1 MAPAAPRPTLK
12 SLWAQFL
19 PLSMSDVSM
28 AAGDPAV
35 TSTLAYMP
43 GAIENLAAVGVA
55 RSLAVF
61 FESPIIMLLHT
72 SNALAP
78 SMASRRALWRFVL
91 IAIAVLSGGM
101 LLLSLPPVFDLV
113 GARFMGIA
121 PGLLERS
128 RWTIGLLI
136 LWPAMIGWRR
146 YHQGLLI
153 FNGHPQAVANAGFAR
168 LGTIAGI
175 LALGFIGRWPG
186 WALAGIAMIVALF
199 VETALVTWAAH
210 RSGSMAIGPGVPSPD
225 LPEDLV
231 GIWRFYWPLANSM
244 LVLWGGRAL
253 LLAVVARAADGAIA
267 LAAWPAAWGFVV
279 LIANGTRMIQ
289 QVVIKNRMA
298 PGDPLVWSFTAGVG
312 VAFTGI
318 LLVVG
323 FGPFSKLTLGAF
335 VGQDSALLASV
346 MPVVRLCVCLPIVI
360 AFQNALQGLLIA
372 KGRTRWI
379 NVATWVSTAVMLLGA
394 WGAIALGQKGA
405 IAAAI
410 AMVGAMVLEMVLL
423 AVGLRSGPAPSGP
436 VSTAAPRREAVGAG
450 TPR

>member
-1 MAPAAPRPTLK
+1 
-12 SLWAQFL
+12 
-19 PLSMSDVSM
+19 M

-43 GAIENLAAVGVA
+43 GAIENLAALGVA

-101 LLLSLPPVFDLV
+101 LILSLPPVFDLV

-121 PGLLERS
+121 PGLLARS

-153 FNGHPQAVANAGFAR
+153 FHGHPQAVANAGFAR
-168 LGTIAGI
+168 LATIAGI
-175 LALGFIGRWPG
+175 LAVGFLGRWQG

-210 RSGSMAIGPGVPSPD
+210 RSGSMAVSADAPSPD
-225 LPEDLV
+225 LPEDLP

-289 QVVIKNRMA
+289 QVVIKNRMS
-298 PGDPLVWSFTAGVG
+298 PMDPLLWKFTAGVG
-312 VAFTGI
+312 AAFTGI

-323 FGPFSKLTLGAF
+323 YGPFSRLTLGAF
-335 VGQDSALLASV
+335 IGQDAALLDRV
-346 MPVVRLCVCLPIVI
+346 MPVVRLCVCLPMVI

-379 NVATWVSTAVMLLGA
+379 NVATWVSTAAMLLGA
-394 WGAIALGQKGA
+394 WGAIALGWMGGLS
-405 IAAAI
+405 AAI
-410 AMVGAMVLEMVLL
+410 AMVAAMVLEMVLL
-423 AVGLRSGPAPSGP
+423 AFGLRTGAVPTSPTVPAEPE
-436 VSTAAPRREAVGAG
+436 REVVGVG
-450 TPR
+450 V